1 MNYEMGSGNY
11 EMGIRNWEL
20 GRLYLTFAEIPTIS
34 NYQ

>member
-1 MNYEMGSGNY
+1 MNY
-11 EMGIRNWEL
+11 EMGIRNYEMGIMKWEL